1 MLPWR
6 LFCLGYPAFVGPDGE
21 PIRLRTR
28 KHLALLVYLAVEP
41 PCPHR
46 RDRLAALFW
55 PKAGIDEGRHSLAT
69 ALSVLRA
76 RLGGD
81 AFEAGRDTVRLRPG
95 RVVTDVALLRSGDPL
110 EGDIPAALFL
120 EEFEIPHASD
130 FGDWVDAE
138 RTRLLPLVHRQLA
151 GRIAEARRVG
161 DVRQMERLAD
171 RLVRIDPL
179 SEHAARARLESR
191 AMAGDRIGALRG
203 YDQWRDVLAEELGA
217 RPSDEVDQ
225 MADRLRRRG
234 IHEATH
240 APRTNVP
247 TEQWQERSFVG
258 RTAEFSTCYDLW
270 QAVRRGEA
278 RHIMV
283 SGEDGVGKT
292 AFMNRVS
299 TALALEGAGVARVQC
314 HDLERELPFGVVG
327 GLVSSLLEL
336 PGSSATPA
344 ADLAELGRLVGR
356 VRQRWPSLPAPSDAT
371 GEGAR
376 LQFTE
381 AVLAL
386 VHAVA
391 DEQPVVLIV
400 DDMHLADAT
409 SLAVLHL
416 VLRRLRELPVLA
428 LLSSSEA
435 ASGSVA
441 AICRF
446 LDTSGT
452 TRLRLDP
459 LGVVASG
466 ELLDALFAVGD
477 DPGPSVRRAIL
488 AGATGV
494 PMILELLVED
504 WRRSGSDS
512 LALTLTAMTED
523 GNRPRA
529 QMVAEL
535 VSGTLAAL
543 EPDTRA
549 VADLGAILGQ
559 RLNDLSM
566 YTLVDLP
573 IARTMRAMGTLTSA
587 RILRD
592 AGSHLEFAN
601 EVVRAQCYAAMATPM
616 RRLLHARVAD
626 RLLMADGREAPIGG
640 LEIAWH
646 LVRGDRLP
654 EAVPYLLAG
663 GREAIRRGGPHEAD
677 LALSTGLP
685 VLTGAPRRTAIL
697 LLAEALQELGR
708 WQESLVLLETS
719 NESWDP
725 EEEYL
730 REVLGVVSRRWC
742 VRIPVDELATLT
754 DRLLEIADIAGSP
767 ETRVVALTTTV
778 RLLSLT
784 QDRTRIPALTA
795 RISMCRGLELDPY
808 QCLHVLLADAWS
820 SASQRDLRGALAY
833 LQEGVKLAQ
842 TNDYMSTIVIRLCLG
857 EGNVLALLG
866 RYIEALTP
874 LMLAADLS
882 RKLDN
887 SEFVAEAYSL
897 LAMVNARLGEHLTQ
911 MDCARKALSHQQ
923 VQSWGPSTIGA
934 TYELAMALACTGR
947 EGEATATIDTILAAT
962 RDNSPAWGNQAVMLN
977 AADVYWVAGK
987 SRAALKYAGTGI
999 KIGNGTPLHDSLHG
1013 QFTRWI
1019 TRIDISHGQVERA
1032 LLRLDETQAGLDR
1045 LDAKDQVEILAS
1057 RGLLMSVIGED
1068 TRQVCNA
1075 VFERLDSLP
1084 AGIAK
1089 LLSRF
1094 GFHPA
1099 DWNRPEES
1107 GGSNFP

>member
-314 HDLERELPFGVVG
+314 HELERELPFGVVG

-730 REVLGVVSRRWC
+730 REVLGVVSRRFLGSIGFQHLNGT
-742 VRIPVDELATLT
+742 VG
-754 DRLLEIADIAGSP
+754 RLCEIACLDISP
-767 ETRVVALTTTV
+767 DIRVRALAAV
-778 RLLSLT
+778 PYLQSQSRDS
-784 QDRTRIPALTA
+784 
-795 RISMCRGLELDPY
+795 RGLQMLGAGIASFTNVRLDPY
-808 QCLHVLLADAWS
+808 QELHL
-820 SASQRDLRGALAY
+820 ALATAWWHM
-833 LQEGVKLAQ
+833 ELARF
-842 TNDYMSTIVIRLCLG
+842 NDAVEILKKGQRIAQDNGFRSSVAVRVHVGFSVMMITSG
-857 EGNVLALLG
+857 E
-866 RYIEALTP
+866 Y
-874 LMLAADLS
+874 ADGHQ
-882 RKLDN
+882 
-887 SEFVAEAYSL
+887 SL
-897 LAMVNARLGEHLTQ
+897 LA
-911 MDCARKALSHQQ
+911 AL
-923 VQSWGPSTIGA
+923 
-934 TYELAMALACTGR
+934 ELA
-947 EGEATATIDTILAAT
+947 
-962 RDNSPAWGNQAVMLN
+962 
-977 AADVYWVAGK
+977 
-987 SRAALKYAGTGI
+987 
-999 KIGNGTPLHDSLHG
+999 
-1013 QFTRWI
+1013 
-1019 TRIDISHGQVERA
+1019 
-1032 LLRLDETQAGLDR
+1032 
-1045 LDAKDQVEILAS
+1045 
-1057 RGLLMSVIGED
+1057 
-1068 TRQVCNA
+1068 
-1075 VFERLDSLP
+1075 ERLDNDLHRAVCASGLAIAAGRLGKYEAQISWALKALGALPQNDWSMLSISSLHELASGLVSENRDVEALNRCDELAARTSGACPRWAEQASLLMRADIYWLVGKREKALKCATAAIELSDREPLINDLCGAFARWTACLGVNSSEP
-1084 AGIAK
+1084 ALALERLTSGPLSTRPLHRKDQIELLASVVQLERAMGSGETK
-1089 LLSRF
+1089 SSRSLERELATVGAPVRSKLSRL
-1094 GFHPA
+1094 GVLQGA
-1099 DWNRPEES
+1099 
-1107 GGSNFP
+1107 

>member
-41 PCPHR
+41 SVPHR
-46 RDRLAALFW
+46 RDRLATLLW
-55 PKAGIDEGRHSLAT
+55 PRAGIDEGRHSLAT

-120 EEFEIPHASD
+120 EEFEIPHAND
-130 FGDWVDAE
+130 FSDWVDAE
-138 RTRLLPLVHRQLA
+138 RTRLLPLIHRQLA
-151 GRIAEARRVG
+151 ERIAEARRVG

-203 YDQWRDVLAEELGA
+203 YDQWREVLAEELGA
-217 RPSDEVDQ
+217 RPSTEVDQ

-234 IHEATH
+234 LHETMH
-240 APRTNVP
+240 APRADVP
-247 TEQWQERSFVG
+247 TEQWQERCFVG
-258 RTAEFSTCYDLW
+258 RAMEFSTCYDLW

-278 RHIMV
+278 RHLMV
-283 SGEDGVGKT
+283 RGEDGVGKT

-314 HDLERELPFGVVG
+314 HELERELPFGAVG

-356 VRQRWPSLPAPSDAT
+356 VRQRWPSLPQPSDAT

-386 VHAVA
+386 VGAVA
-391 DEQPVVLIV
+391 DEQPVVLVI
-400 DDMHLADAT
+400 DDLHLADAT

-416 VLRRLRELPVLA
+416 VLRRLRELPVFA

-441 AICRF
+441 TICRF
-446 LDTSGT
+446 LASSGT
-452 TRLRLDP
+452 TRLRLEP
-459 LGVVASG
+459 LGPVASG

-477 DPGPSVRRAIL
+477 DPGPSVRRAIQSG
-488 AGATGV
+488 AGGV
-494 PMILELLVED
+494 PLILELLVED
-504 WRRSGSDS
+504 WRRSGSGS
-512 LALTLTAMTED
+512 LALTLSAMTEE
-523 GNRPRA
+523 GGQPRA
-529 QMVAEL
+529 AVVAEL

-549 VADLGAILGQ
+549 VVDLGAILGQ

-573 IARTMRAMGTLTSA
+573 IARTMRAMGTLTAA
-587 RILRD
+587 RLLRD

-626 RLLMADGREAPIGG
+626 RLLAADGGEAPIGG

-646 LVRGDRLP
+646 LVRGDRLA

-663 GREAIRRGGPHEAD
+663 GRESIRRGGPHEAD

-685 VLTGAPRRTAIL
+685 ALTGAPRRTAIL

-719 NESWDP
+719 NESWAP

-730 REVLGVVSRRWC
+730 REVLGVVSRRFLGNIGVQDLDNTVARLC
-742 VRIPVDELATLT
+742 ELACMGIALDIRVRALAAVPYLQTQSRNGEGL
-754 DRLLEIADIAGSP
+754 RLLGAAIASFNDLP
-767 ETRVVALTTTV
+767 
-778 RLLSLT
+778 
-784 QDRTRIPALTA
+784 
-795 RISMCRGLELDPY
+795 LDPY
-808 QCLHVLLADAWS
+808 QELHLALATAWWHMELARFDDAVRILETGRRIANDNGFRSSVAVRVHVGSAVMKITSGEYSEGHQSLLTALDLAERLDNDLHRAVCASGLAIAAGRLGNYQDQIAWSLKALGALPQNDWSMLSISSLHELASGLVSENRDTEALNRCDDLAARTSGACPLWAEQASLLMRADIYWLVGKREKALRCATAAIRLSDSEPLINDLCGAFARWTARVGVSSNQPAVALERLTTGPLATRPLHRKDQIELLAS
-820 SASQRDLRGALAY
+820 VVQL
-833 LQEGVKLAQ
+833 E
-842 TNDYMSTIVIRLCLG
+842 
-857 EGNVLALLG
+857 
-866 RYIEALTP
+866 EALGAGETQSSKR
-874 LMLAADLS
+874 LERELATVGGPVRA
-882 RKLDN
+882 KL
-887 SEFVAEAYSL
+887 
-897 LAMVNARLGEHLTQ
+897 ARLGL
-911 MDCARKALSHQQ
+911 L
-923 VQSWGPSTIGA
+923 
-934 TYELAMALACTGR
+934 
-947 EGEATATIDTILAAT
+947 
-962 RDNSPAWGNQAVMLN
+962 
-977 AADVYWVAGK
+977 K
-987 SRAALKYAGTGI
+987 S
-999 KIGNGTPLHDSLHG
+999 S
-1013 QFTRWI
+1013 
-1019 TRIDISHGQVERA
+1019 
-1032 LLRLDETQAGLDR
+1032 
-1045 LDAKDQVEILAS
+1045 
-1057 RGLLMSVIGED
+1057 
-1068 TRQVCNA
+1068 
-1075 VFERLDSLP
+1075 
-1084 AGIAK
+1084 
-1089 LLSRF
+1089 
-1094 GFHPA
+1094 
-1099 DWNRPEES
+1099 
-1107 GGSNFP
+1107 

>member
-28 KHLALLVYLAVEP
+28 KHLALLIYLAVEP
-41 PCPHR
+41 PAPHR
-46 RDRLAALFW
+46 RDRLAALLW
-55 PKAGIDEGRHSLAT
+55 PRAGIDEGRHSLAT

-81 AFEAGRDTVRLRPG
+81 AFETGRDTVRLRPG

-203 YDQWRDVLAEELGA
+203 YDQWRDLLAEELGA
-217 RPSDEVDQ
+217 RPSEEVDQ

-247 TEQWQERSFVG
+247 TEQWQERIFVG
-258 RTAEFSTCYDLW
+258 RTTEFSTCYDHW

-283 SGEDGVGKT
+283 SGDDGIGKT
-292 AFMNRVS
+292 AFMSRVS

-314 HDLERELPFGVVG
+314 HELERELPFGAVG

-391 DEQPVVLIV
+391 DEQPVVLVV

-446 LDTSGT
+446 LDSSGT

-459 LGVVASG
+459 LGPVTSG

-512 LALTLTAMTED
+512 LALTLTAMTEK
-523 GNRPRA
+523 GGRPRA
-529 QMVAEL
+529 QVVAEL
-535 VSGTLAAL
+535 VSGTLASL

-549 VADLGAILGQ
+549 VADLSAILGQ

-626 RLLMADGREAPIGG
+626 RLLAADGGEAPIGG

-646 LVRGDRLP
+646 LVRGDRLA

-663 GREAIRRGGPHEAD
+663 GRESIRRGGPHEAD

-685 VLTGAPRRTAIL
+685 ALTGAPRRTAIL

-708 WQESLVLLETS
+708 WQESLVLLRTS
-719 NESWDP
+719 NESWEP
-725 EEEYL
+725 EE
-730 REVLGVVSRRWC
+730 
-742 VRIPVDELATLT
+742 
-754 DRLLEIADIAGSP
+754 
-767 ETRVVALTTTV
+767 
-778 RLLSLT
+778 
-784 QDRTRIPALTA
+784 
-795 RISMCRGLELDPY
+795 
-808 QCLHVLLADAWS
+808 
-820 SASQRDLRGALAY
+820 
-833 LQEGVKLAQ
+833 
-842 TNDYMSTIVIRLCLG
+842 
-857 EGNVLALLG
+857 
-866 RYIEALTP
+866 
-874 LMLAADLS
+874 
-882 RKLDN
+882 
-887 SEFVAEAYSL
+887 
-897 LAMVNARLGEHLTQ
+897 
-911 MDCARKALSHQQ
+911 
-923 VQSWGPSTIGA
+923 
-934 TYELAMALACTGR
+934 
-947 EGEATATIDTILAAT
+947 
-962 RDNSPAWGNQAVMLN
+962 
-977 AADVYWVAGK
+977 
-987 SRAALKYAGTGI
+987 
-999 KIGNGTPLHDSLHG
+999 
-1013 QFTRWI
+1013 
-1019 TRIDISHGQVERA
+1019 
-1032 LLRLDETQAGLDR
+1032 
-1045 LDAKDQVEILAS
+1045 
-1057 RGLLMSVIGED
+1057 
-1068 TRQVCNA
+1068 
-1075 VFERLDSLP
+1075 
-1084 AGIAK
+1084 
-1089 LLSRF
+1089 
-1094 GFHPA
+1094 
-1099 DWNRPEES
+1099 
-1107 GGSNFP
+1107 